1 MKIVVKGILGKWL
14 RSRQEEDEQAETAL
28 NLTEEMRLMMLLT
41 GEKV

>member
-28 NLTEEMRLMMLLT
+28 NALEYAVLL
-41 GEKV
+41 EVVKS